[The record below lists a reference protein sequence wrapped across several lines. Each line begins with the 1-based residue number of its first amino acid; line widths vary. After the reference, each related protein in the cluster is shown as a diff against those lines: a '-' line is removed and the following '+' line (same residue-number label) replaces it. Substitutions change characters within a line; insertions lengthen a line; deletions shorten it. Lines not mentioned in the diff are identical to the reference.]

1 MTRFALALLLIFTLC
16 ALPALAQK
24 AAKGDGEI
32 HDQVLIRLAGD
43 QDVKGT
49 GISVEVQNGVVVLT
63 GRVESDKIRS
73 KAEKIAKKVKGV
85 KSVDNKLTVG
95 PR

>member
-1 MTRFALALLLIFTLC
+1 MIRIWALLLAFLLGIAPL
-16 ALPALAQK
+16 LAQK
-24 AAKGDGEI
+24 GAKADGEI
-32 HDQVLIRLAGD
+32 HDQVMIRLAGD

-49 GISVEVQNGVVVLT
+49 GINVEVQDGVVTLT
-63 GRVESDKIRS
+63 GKVESDKIRS

>member
-1 MTRFALALLLIFTLC
+1 MIRFVALLLTFALC
-16 ALPALAQK
+16 LAPVFAQK
-24 AAKGDGEI
+24 GPKDDGAI

-49 GISVEVQNGVVVLT
+49 GISVEVKDGVVTLT
-63 GRVESDKIRS
+63 GKVESDKIRS
-73 KAEKIAKKVKGV
+73 KAEKLAKRVKGV
-85 KSVDNKLTVG
+85 KSVINQLAVG

>member
-1 MTRFALALLLIFTLC
+1 MMRILAVLLMFALCVA
-16 ALPALAQK
+16 PVLAQK
-24 AAKGDGEI
+24 GVKADGAI
-32 HDQVLIRLAGD
+32 RDQVMIRLASD

-49 GISVEVQNGVVVLT
+49 GINVEVQDGVATLT

-73 KAEKIAKKVKGV
+73 KAEKVAKKVKGV
-85 KSVDNKLTVG
+85 KSVVNQLTVS